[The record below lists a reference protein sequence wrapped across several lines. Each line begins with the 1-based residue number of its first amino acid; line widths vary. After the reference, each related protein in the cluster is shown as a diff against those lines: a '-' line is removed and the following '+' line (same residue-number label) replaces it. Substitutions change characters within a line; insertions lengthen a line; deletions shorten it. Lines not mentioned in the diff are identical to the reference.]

1 MSSNLEEANFLS
13 IVMRMATGAYISI
26 GAIEDPTTGKKKEDV
41 KMAQYLIDS
50 LRILQEKTNGN
61 LEVEEKGYLDQ
72 IIADLELK
80 FVKIKEKE

>member
-13 IVMRMATGAYISI
+13 IVMRMATGAYIAI
-26 GAIEDPTTGKKKEDV
+26 GAIEDPVTGKKKEDV

-61 LEVEEKGYLDQ
+61 LEVEEEGYLDQ

>member
-1 MSSNLEEANFLS
+1 
-13 IVMRMATGAYISI
+13 MRMATGAYIAI
-26 GAIEDPTTGKKKEDV
+26 GTIEDPITGKKKEDV

-80 FVKIKEKE
+80 FVKIKEKEWKKL